1 MLGLEFILW
10 YSQSNYLKRNRLIM
24 SQNSNLPLQ
33 VSALI
38 VTRQD
43 GDAPLEVSNVL
54 AHNKTKYGFPGGK
67 LEETESPEQAVVR
80 ETEEE
85 LGVTPTNVVYRDV
98 YESLTPEGRGIKM
111 FVFTGNVTED
121 IAPTNEIAELHWLTY
136 DQMVNNLDLLTPMTI
151 EHVLPLIKKL

>member
-1 MLGLEFILW
+1 MLQDI
-10 YSQSNYLKRNRLIM
+10 
-24 SQNSNLPLQ
+24 NSPLQ

-38 VTRQD
+38 VTRKD
-43 GDAPLEVSNVL
+43 GNDSLEVLNVL

-67 LEETESPEQAVVR
+67 LEESESPEEAVVR

-85 LGVTPTNVVYRDV
+85 LGVIPTNIVYRDT
-98 YESLTPEGRGIKM
+98 YEALTPEGRGIKM

-136 DQMVNNLDLLTPMTI
+136 EQMANSMDLLTPMTI
-151 EHVLPLIKKL
+151 EHVLPLIKTL

>member
-1 MLGLEFILW
+1 
-10 YSQSNYLKRNRLIM
+10 M
-24 SQNSNLPLQ
+24 SLNINSPLL

-38 VTRQD
+38 VTRKKSGQ
-43 GDAPLEVSNVL
+43 PLEILNVL

-67 LEETESPEQAVVR
+67 LEEGESPEDAVIR

-85 LGVTPTNVVYRDV
+85 LGVSPTNLVYQAT
-98 YESLTPEGRGIKM
+98 YETLTPEGRGIKM

-136 DQMVNNLDLLTPMTI
+136 EQMLSSFELLTPMTI
-151 EHVLPLIKKL
+151 EHVLPLIKSL

>member
-1 MLGLEFILW
+1 LFKEEYLLMLQDI
-10 YSQSNYLKRNRLIM
+10 
-24 SQNSNLPLQ
+24 NSPLQ

-38 VTRQD
+38 VTRKD
-43 GDAPLEVSNVL
+43 GNDSLEVLNVL

-67 LEETESPEQAVVR
+67 LEESESPEEAVVR

-85 LGVTPTNVVYRDV
+85 LGVIPTNIVYRDT
-98 YESLTPEGRGIKM
+98 YEALTPEGRGIKM

-136 DQMVNNLDLLTPMTI
+136 EQMANSMDLLTPMTI
-151 EHVLPLIKKL
+151 EHVLPLIKTL

>member
-1 MLGLEFILW
+1 MLELVFILW

-24 SQNSNLPLQ
+24 SQDSNLPLQ

-43 GDAPLEVSNVL
+43 GDAPLEVLNVL
-54 AHNKTKYGFPGGK
+54 AHNKSKYGFPGGK

-80 ETEEE
+80 ETKEE
-85 LGVTPTNVVYRDV
+85 LGVTPTNV
-98 YESLTPEGRGIKM
+98 GIKM

>member
-1 MLGLEFILW
+1 
-10 YSQSNYLKRNRLIM
+10 M
-24 SQNSNLPLQ
+24 SQDINSPLQ

-38 VTRQD
+38 VTRKE
-43 GDAPLEVSNVL
+43 GDAPLEVLNVL

-67 LEETESPEQAVVR
+67 LEEAESPEQAVVR

-85 LGVTPTNVVYRDV
+85 LGVTPTNVVYRDT
-98 YESLTPEGRGIKM
+98 YEALTPEGRGIKM

-121 IAPTNEIAELHWLTY
+121 IAPTNEIAELQWLTY

-151 EHVLPLIKKL
+151 EHVLPLIKTL